1 MMKEGFIDT
10 VGGKGCFV
18 AMQNKEFLKE
28 KKMKT
33 VEEKLMD
40 AVRDAKKLGV
50 NVNELQEML
59 VLLYSEEDE

>member
-1 MMKEGFIDT
+1 
-10 VGGKGCFV
+10 
-18 AMQNKEFLKE
+18 
-28 KKMKT
+28 MKT

-50 NVNELQEML
+50 NVNELKEML